1 MEVTKYDPP
10 DADPCVLSAV
20 RFDPWPFDE
29 NYVALHPGV
38 VTRRVTADGRLS
50 TITCGAWSLAP
61 GNLLVQLS
69 NGETVHAFTQE
80 DLDLYLNRTGTP

>member
-1 MEVTKYDPP
+1 MEVTEYSPP
-10 DADPCVLSAV
+10 VAEPYVVSAV
-20 RFDPWPFDE
+20 RFDPWPFVE
-29 NYVALHPGV
+29 NYVALDPRV

-61 GNLLVQLS
+61 GNLLVELS